1 MAKESIS
8 IREVKSEFETILN
21 DNAKAVSQL
30 QEALKSI
37 ETDKSNVQEIYT
49 RALDRFVGDIL
60 HPLDKAALKTLSSL
74 TTDKRDF
81 EAQYN
86 QARQDS
92 STADMRLNGLV
103 ATHGS
108 VAQMNKTVV
117 ALNAV
122 TETLTRE
129 TKVARDHI
137 LFYEKNLAP
146 VDDFNKQ
153 AAAAGKAE
161 LKEGGIDYFSSKKGF
176 AHVWA
181 FVFDSHYR
189 QGRSLI
195 KSLDDANTIVSLQ
208 ASLQTEQGVL
218 AEKKAR
224 HAQAEEKQ
232 VAAEAVL
239 QDMEKTESRVVS
251 DPDIRQQIKADILQ
265 QFESASYFGA
275 VAAKMKDSFPQI
287 VLENRAKLEH
297 LGTLSAGGKKTL
309 GVVSDANNKL
319 DKHLPKL
326 RKAISRGGGYK
337 KMSIDMSS
345 IKAGFKPLQVGVR
358 KQAVQLKQRSATVR
372 KTSYAPRIAAAPQQ
386 GSAAASG
393 SFTPLDAMMAF
404 IIYDSLTDVGMADL
418 GGSFNDAVDG
428 LDAAGSVDVAGLD
441 AVDMASV
448 DVSVPDISVPD
459 ISVPDISIDVGGGG
473 FDFGGG
479 GGDFGGF

>member
-8 IREVKSEFETILN
+8 LRDVKSEFETILN

-30 QEALKSI
+30 QEALKSV

-49 RALDRFVGDIL
+49 RALDRFVADIL

-81 EAQYN
+81 ETQYN

-92 STADMRLNGLV
+92 STADIRLNGLV

-108 VAQMNKTVV
+108 VAQMNKTVA
-117 ALNAV
+117 ALNAAAD
-122 TETLTRE
+122 TL
-129 TKVARDHI
+129 KQDVQVARDHI
-137 LFYEKNLAP
+137 EFYEQKLEP
-146 VDDFNKQ
+146 VDRFNRQ
-153 AAAAGKAE
+153 AAASGKAE

-176 AHVWA
+176 GHVWA

-189 QGRSLI
+189 QGRGLI
-195 KSLDDANTIVSLQ
+195 KSLEGAKTIVSLQ
-208 ASLQTEQGVL
+208 ASLQTEQGVF
-218 AEKKAR
+218 AQKKAER
-224 HAQAEEKQ
+224 AQVQEKQ
-232 VAAEAVL
+232 SAAEAVL
-239 QDMEKTESRVVS
+239 QDMEQTESRIFS
-251 DPDIRQQIKADILQ
+251 DQDIRTQVKADILQ
-265 QFESASYFGA
+265 QFENPSYFGA
-275 VAAKMKDSFPQI
+275 VAAKMKDSFPEI

-297 LGTLSAGGKKTL
+297 LGSLSAGGKKTL

-345 IKAGFKPLQVGVR
+345 IRAGFKPLQVGVR

-372 KTSYAPRIAAAPQQ
+372 KTSYAPRIATAPQRS
-386 GSAAASG
+386 GSAAEAG

-428 LDAAGSVDVAGLD
+428 IDAAGLD
-441 AVDMASV
+441 AAVPDMSSI
-448 DVSVPDISVPD
+448 DVSVPDISVPE